1 MITPIRFGT
10 RTPKR
15 RISDVSIDEDEPT
28 TEPAS
33 SRLRVDIEE
42 QNDDLV
48 LGENVNPIE
57 TEQNEDTTKSAVEN
71 LMGTKAPVWRYF
83 SKSEIKSKAKC
94 NLCGC
99 IVSNNNSSTTMMI
112 AHVKKNHQK
121 MFKDELSILI
131 KAREE
136 ELKLKRSEKER
147 L

>member
-99 IVSNNNSSTTMMI
+99 IVANNN
-112 AHVKKNHQK
+112 
-121 MFKDELSILI
+121 
-131 KAREE
+131 
-136 ELKLKRSEKER
+136 
-147 L
+147 